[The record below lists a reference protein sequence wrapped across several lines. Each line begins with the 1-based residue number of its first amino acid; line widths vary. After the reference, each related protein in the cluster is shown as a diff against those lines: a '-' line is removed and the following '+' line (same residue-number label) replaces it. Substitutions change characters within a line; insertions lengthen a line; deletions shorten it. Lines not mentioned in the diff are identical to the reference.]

1 MERKLIV
8 IYFAAHAVGLFWSR
22 ALPILSRP
30 GNGDNRN
37 PSSKTKATTD
47 KTAPC
52 RSGRVPRFERNNCAL
67 KQLALCNR
75 LCGRSQFVLALVRVA
90 V

>member
-52 RSGRVPRFERNNCAL
+52 RSGASFRAQQLCA
-67 KQLALCNR
+67 Q
-75 LCGRSQFVLALVRVA
+75 A
-90 V
+90 VCTL